1 VIRLTRTLV
10 MTCLLV
16 SPLLAIA
23 SPINIVAGENFYGDL
38 AQQLGGAH
46 VQVTSILNNPNQD
59 PHLFEAS
66 ATTAKALSQAQLVIY
81 NGIDYDPWMEKLLSA
96 SNRPQRK
103 VLIAGR
109 LMQKKIGDNPHLW
122 YNPAT
127 MQAMALAISAELQ
140 SVDPTNRAD
149 YRQRLQQV
157 QNSLL
162 ALNGKIHTLRAH
174 YAGTPVTATEP
185 VFGYMAE
192 ALGLTMRNTR
202 FQLAVM
208 NDTEPSASDIAA
220 FENDLKQHK
229 VKVLLYNS
237 QASDQSAKHV
247 QQVALQA
254 KIPVVGITETEPSGQ
269 HYQDWMSG
277 QLAALARTL
286 EH

>member
-1 VIRLTRTLV
+1 MIRLTRTLV
-10 MTCLLV
+10 MACLLA
-16 SPLLAIA
+16 SPLLANA

-66 ATTAKALSQAQLVIY
+66 ATTAKALSQAQLVVY

-103 VLIAGR
+103 VLIAGQ
-109 LMQKKIGDNPHLW
+109 LMHKKIGDNPHLW

-127 MQAMALAISAELQ
+127 MQAMARAISAELQ
-140 SVDPTNRAD
+140 SADPAHQAE

-157 QNSLL
+157 QTSLL
-162 ALNGKIHTLRAH
+162 ALNGKIHALRAH

-208 NDTEPSASDIAA
+208 NDTEPSASDIAT

>member
-1 VIRLTRTLV
+1 MIRLTRTLV

-16 SPLLAIA
+16 SPLLSIA

-127 MQAMALAISAELQ
+127 MQAMAQAISAELQ
-140 SVDPTNRAD
+140 SVDPTNRAE